1 MNYIELLKNN
11 KNIRILASVQ
21 FIVYFGAWFSQ
32 TGVFTLLVELN
43 APTWATATSAM
54 LAFLPGV
61 LLAPINGVIVE
72 KNKPKKLLLSL
83 F

>member
-1 MNYIELLKNN
+1 MNYIDLLKNN
-11 KNIRILASVQ
+11 KNIRILTLVQ

-32 TGVFTLLVELN
+32 TGVFTLLVSLN

-72 KNKPKKLLLSL
+72 KTNPKS
-83 F
+83 FC

>member
-1 MNYIELLKNN
+1 M
-11 KNIRILASVQ
+11 V
-21 FIVYFGAWFSQ
+21 FSNRS
-32 TGVFTLLVELN
+32 FTLLVELN

-72 KNKPKKLLLSL
+72 KNKPKNFYSV
-83 F
+83 